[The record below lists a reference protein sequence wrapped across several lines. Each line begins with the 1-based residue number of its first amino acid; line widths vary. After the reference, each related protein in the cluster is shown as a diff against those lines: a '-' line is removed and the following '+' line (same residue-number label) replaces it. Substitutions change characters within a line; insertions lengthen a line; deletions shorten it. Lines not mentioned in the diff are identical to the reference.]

1 MKNAGCI
8 GLAFGNVDQGQ
19 LLQCHRMTVKEFERL
34 MGQLLGIVNQ
44 SEFEKLLGGYEVT
57 MSLVDSLKSIRTLA
71 SSPMESLRTIEARKQ
86 KEHEYLFW
94 KHRGTWAARM
104 GNWKAVLGPKK
115 KTKRRQ
121 LELYDLCQDVGEN
134 NNLVEEHPEIAARM
148 EASMNQAYEEPRPQR
163 EPKQAGGRRYR

>member
-1 MKNAGCI
+1 MDTMIVRWPGRIKPGTVSSLPWYFPDVMPMLAELAGATKHMPVGI
-8 GLAFGNVDQGQ
+8 DGISIVPT
-19 LLQCHRMTVKEFERL
+19 LL
-34 MGQLLGIVNQ
+34 
-44 SEFEKLLGGYEVT
+44 SEKAAGT
-57 MSLVDSLKSIRTLA
+57 SA
-71 SSPMESLRTIEARKQ
+71 SSPMESLRTVEARKQ

-94 KHRGTWAARM
+94 EHRGTWAARM

-121 LELYDLCQDVGEN
+121 LELYDLSQDVGEN

-148 EASMNQAYEEPRPQR
+148 EASMKQAYTEPRPQR